1 MSHVTFAN
9 PAGEVCDDI
18 KACIMLTGDTE
29 SKEGFAAMCERPDWK
44 YGLNQVLTAVA
55 VLDADPSNTLD
66 DINSLFGCSDDPST
80 CVFEDVNIPV
90 PNMYQQGKGLKLNQ
104 TLGLVKLWTVSS
116 AIISAVFFELNV
128 AK

>member
-1 MSHVTFAN
+1 MTFAN

-18 KACIMLTGDTE
+18 KACLMLTGDTE

-66 DINSLFGCSDDPST
+66 DINSLFGCTDDPNT
-80 CVFEDVNIPV
+80 CVFEDGTIPV
-90 PNMYQQGKGLKLNQ
+90 TNMYQQGMGFKLDHSHGPFKLR
-104 TLGLVKLWTVSS
+104 TVK
-116 AIISAVFFELNV
+116 FEL
-128 AK
+128 